1 MNRRLSPVAAA
12 LALALAFAALAIPF
26 SLTTQA
32 AEPAGFIALAAPQ
45 AKALGVE
52 TRPLAGADAGSAA
65 GLPAKVV
72 VPVEQMR
79 VVAAPL
85 AGLLT
90 QVGAVAGQ
98 SVKKGQML
106 ARLASPGLLQVQR
119 DYLQAKQQADLAQ
132 RNLARDEQLFK
143 EGIIAEA
150 RYQSS
155 RASHE
160 QAAVAA
166 RELQAELRI
175 AGAPASGGS
184 LTPEVAVSAPLDG
197 VVLEANAAV
206 GSRVEAAT
214 ALFTVAQ
221 LKPLWLEIQAPAA
234 LSAGLKE
241 GATVKVASG
250 VAGSEASGKLIN
262 VGRQISA
269 GSQTITLRARM
280 DAGLDALRPG
290 QMVEAAI
297 EVAPSVSNDAKSGK
311 TYRVPQAAVVRQAG
325 QAWVFVQSAG
335 AKPGFQATPVTVA
348 GNAGGDVLVSGTAL
362 APDAVVAVKGV
373 SALKSAW
380 STAGSE
386 AGSSH

>member
-1 MNRRLSPVAAA
+1 MNRRHPSPSFSLAAVA
-12 LALALAFAALAIPF
+12 LLCTLAFPARAAN
-26 SLTTQA
+26 
-32 AEPAGFIALAAPQ
+32 PADFIALAPAQ

-52 TRPLAGADAGSAA
+52 TRLLAAADTGSAA

-98 SVKKGQML
+98 TVKKGQML

-132 RNLARDEQLFK
+132 RSLARDEQLFK

-150 RYQSS
+150 RLQAS
-155 RASHE
+155 RASQA

-175 AGAPASGGS
+175 AGATAGGGS

-197 VVLEANAAV
+197 VVLEASAAV

-221 LKPLWLEIQAPAA
+221 LNLLWLEIQAPAA
-234 LSAGLKE
+234 LAGNLKE
-241 GATVKVASG
+241 GAAVRI
-250 VAGSEASGKLIN
+250 AGSEASGKLIN
-262 VGRQISA
+262 VGRQISP
-269 GSQTITLRARM
+269 GSQTVTLRARM
-280 DAGLDALRPG
+280 DAGLDSLHPG
-290 QMVEAAI
+290 QMVEAT
-297 EVAPSVSNDAKSGK
+297 VAAAPQAGATAGKSA
-311 TYRVPQAAVVRQAG
+311 TYRIPQAAVVRQAG
-325 QAWVFVQSAG
+325 QAWVFVQTAG
-335 AKPGFQATPVTVA
+335 ARPGFQATPVTVA
-348 GNAGGDVLVSGTAL
+348 GNAGADVLVSGSAL
-362 APDAVVAVKGV
+362 AANAAVAVKGV

-380 STAGSE
+380 STAASAASD
-386 AGSSH
+386 AGSAQ

>member
-1 MNRRLSPVAAA
+1 MNRRHPSPSFSLAAVA
-12 LALALAFAALAIPF
+12 LLCTLAFPARAAN
-26 SLTTQA
+26 
-32 AEPAGFIALAAPQ
+32 PADFIALAPAQ

-52 TRPLAGADAGSAA
+52 TRPLAAADTGSAA

-98 SVKKGQML
+98 TVKKGQML

-132 RNLARDEQLFK
+132 RSLARDEQLFK

-150 RYQSS
+150 RLQAS
-155 RASHE
+155 RASQA

-175 AGAPASGGS
+175 AGATAGGGS

-197 VVLEANAAV
+197 VVLEASAAV

-221 LKPLWLEIQAPAA
+221 LNPLWLEIQAPAA
-234 LSAGLKE
+234 LAGNLKE
-241 GATVKVASG
+241 GAAVRI
-250 VAGSEASGKLIN
+250 AGSEASGKLIN
-262 VGRQISA
+262 VGRQISP
-269 GSQTITLRARM
+269 GSQTVTLRARM
-280 DAGLDALRPG
+280 DAGLDSLHPG
-290 QMVEAAI
+290 QMVEAT
-297 EVAPSVSNDAKSGK
+297 VAAAPQAGATAGKSA
-311 TYRVPQAAVVRQAG
+311 TYRIPQAAVVRQAG
-325 QAWVFVQSAG
+325 QAWVFVQTAG
-335 AKPGFQATPVTVA
+335 ARPGFQATPVSVA
-348 GNAGGDVLVSGTAL
+348 GNAGADVLVSGSAL
-362 APDAVVAVKGV
+362 AANAAVAVKGV

-380 STAGSE
+380 STAAGD
-386 AGSSH
+386 AGSAQ

>member
-1 MNRRLSPVAAA
+1 MNRRHPSPSFSLAAVA
-12 LALALAFAALAIPF
+12 LLCALAFPARAAN
-26 SLTTQA
+26 
-32 AEPAGFIALAAPQ
+32 PADFIALAPAQ

-52 TRPLAGADAGSAA
+52 TRPLAAADTGSAA

-98 SVKKGQML
+98 TVKKGQML

-119 DYLQAKQQADLAQ
+119 DYLQARQQADLAQ
-132 RNLARDEQLFK
+132 RSLARDEQLFK

-150 RYQSS
+150 RLQAS
-155 RASHE
+155 RASQA

-175 AGAPASGGS
+175 AGATAGGGS
-184 LTPEVAVSAPLDG
+184 LTPEVEVSAPLDG
-197 VVLEANAAV
+197 VVLEASAAV

-221 LKPLWLEIQAPAA
+221 LNPLWLEIQAPAA
-234 LSAGLKE
+234 LAGNLKE
-241 GATVKVASG
+241 GAAVRI
-250 VAGSEASGKLIN
+250 AGSEASGKLIN
-262 VGRQISA
+262 VGRQISP
-269 GSQTITLRARM
+269 GSQTVTLRARM
-280 DAGLDALRPG
+280 DAGLDSLHPG
-290 QMVEAAI
+290 QMVEAT
-297 EVAPSVSNDAKSGK
+297 VAAAPQAGATAGKSA
-311 TYRVPQAAVVRQAG
+311 TYRIPQAAVVRQAG
-325 QAWVFVQSAG
+325 QAWVFVQTAG
-335 AKPGFQATPVTVA
+335 ARPGFQATPVSVA
-348 GNAGGDVLVSGTAL
+348 GNAGADVLVSGSAL
-362 APDAVVAVKGV
+362 AANAAVAVKGV

-380 STAGSE
+380 STAASAASD
-386 AGSSH
+386 AGSAQ

>member
-1 MNRRLSPVAAA
+1 MNRRHPSSSFS
-12 LALALAFAALAIPF
+12 LATVTLLCALAFPA
-26 SLTTQA
+26 QA
-32 AEPAGFIALAAPQ
+32 ANPADFIALAPAQ

-52 TRPLAGADAGSAA
+52 TRPLAAADTGSAA

-98 SVKKGQML
+98 TVKKGQML

-132 RNLARDEQLFK
+132 RSLARDEQLFK

-150 RYQSS
+150 RLQSS
-155 RASHE
+155 RASQA

-175 AGAPASGGS
+175 AGATAGGGS

-197 VVLEANAAV
+197 VVLEASAAV

-221 LKPLWLEIQAPAA
+221 LNPLWLEIQAPAA
-234 LSAGLKE
+234 LAGNLKE
-241 GATVKVASG
+241 GAAVRI
-250 VAGSEASGKLIN
+250 AGSEASGKLIN
-262 VGRQISA
+262 VGRQISP
-269 GSQTITLRARM
+269 GSQTVTLRARM
-280 DAGLDALRPG
+280 DVGLDSLHPG
-290 QMVEAAI
+290 QMVEAT
-297 EVAPSVSNDAKSGK
+297 VAAAPQAGATAGKSA
-311 TYRVPQAAVVRQAG
+311 TYRIPQAAVVRQAG
-325 QAWVFVQSAG
+325 QAWVFVQTAG
-335 AKPGFQATPVTVA
+335 ARPGFQATPVSVA
-348 GNAGGDVLVSGTAL
+348 GNAGADVLVSGSAL
-362 APDAVVAVKGV
+362 AANAAEAVKGV

-380 STAGSE
+380 STAASAASD
-386 AGSSH
+386 AGSAQ

>member
-1 MNRRLSPVAAA
+1 
-12 LALALAFAALAIPF
+12 
-26 SLTTQA
+26 
-32 AEPAGFIALAAPQ
+32 
-45 AKALGVE
+45 
-52 TRPLAGADAGSAA
+52 
-65 GLPAKVV
+65 VV

-98 SVKKGQML
+98 TVKKGQML

-132 RNLARDEQLFK
+132 RSLARDEQLFK

-150 RYQSS
+150 RLQAS
-155 RASHE
+155 RASQA

-175 AGAPASGGS
+175 AGATAGGGS

-197 VVLEANAAV
+197 VVLEASAAV

-221 LKPLWLEIQAPAA
+221 LNPLWLEIQAPAA
-234 LSAGLKE
+234 LAGNLKE
-241 GATVKVASG
+241 GAAVRI
-250 VAGSEASGKLIN
+250 AGSEASGKLIN
-262 VGRQISA
+262 VGRQISP
-269 GSQTITLRARM
+269 GSQTVTLRARM
-280 DAGLDALRPG
+280 DAGLDSLHPG
-290 QMVEAAI
+290 QMVEAT
-297 EVAPSVSNDAKSGK
+297 VAAAPQAGATAGK
-311 TYRVPQAAVVRQAG
+311 NATYRIPQAAVVRQAG
-325 QAWVFVQSAG
+325 QAWVFVQMAG
-335 AKPGFQATPVTVA
+335 ARPGFQATPVSVA
-348 GNAGGDVLVSGTAL
+348 GNAGADVLVSGSAL
-362 APDAVVAVKGV
+362 AANAAVAVKGV

-380 STAGSE
+380 STAASAASD
-386 AGSSH
+386 AGSAQ

>member
-1 MNRRLSPVAAA
+1 MNRRHPSPSFSLAAVA
-12 LALALAFAALAIPF
+12 LLCTLAFPARAAN
-26 SLTTQA
+26 
-32 AEPAGFIALAAPQ
+32 PADFIALAPAQ

-52 TRPLAGADAGSAA
+52 TRPLAAADTGSAA

-98 SVKKGQML
+98 TVKKGQML

-132 RNLARDEQLFK
+132 RSLARDEQLFK

-150 RYQSS
+150 RLQAS
-155 RASHE
+155 RASQA

-175 AGAPASGGS
+175 AGSTAGGGS

-197 VVLEANAAV
+197 VVLEASAAV

-221 LKPLWLEIQAPAA
+221 LNPLWLEIQAPAA
-234 LSAGLKE
+234 LAGNLKE
-241 GATVKVASG
+241 GAAVRI
-250 VAGSEASGKLIN
+250 AGSEASGKLIN
-262 VGRQISA
+262 VGRQISP
-269 GSQTITLRARM
+269 GSQTVTLRARM
-280 DAGLDALRPG
+280 DAGLDSLHPG
-290 QMVEAAI
+290 QMVEAT
-297 EVAPSVSNDAKSGK
+297 VAAAPQAGATAGKSA
-311 TYRVPQAAVVRQAG
+311 TYRIPQAAVVRQAG
-325 QAWVFVQSAG
+325 QAWVFVQTAG
-335 AKPGFQATPVTVA
+335 ARPGFQATPVSVA
-348 GNAGGDVLVSGTAL
+348 GNAGADVLVSGSAL
-362 APDAVVAVKGV
+362 AANAAVAVKGV

-380 STAGSE
+380 STAASAASD
-386 AGSSH
+386 AGSAQ

>member
-1 MNRRLSPVAAA
+1 MNRRHPSPSFSLATVA
-12 LALALAFAALAIPF
+12 LLCALAFPA
-26 SLTTQA
+26 QA
-32 AEPAGFIALAAPQ
+32 ANPADFIALAPAQ

-52 TRPLAGADAGSAA
+52 TRPLAAADTGSAA

-98 SVKKGQML
+98 MVKKGQML

-119 DYLQAKQQADLAQ
+119 DYLQARQQADLAQ
-132 RNLARDEQLFK
+132 RSLARDEQLFK

-150 RYQSS
+150 RLQAS
-155 RASHE
+155 RASQA

-175 AGAPASGGS
+175 AGATASGSS

-197 VVLEANAAV
+197 VVLEASAAV

-221 LKPLWLEIQAPAA
+221 LNPLWLEIQAPAA
-234 LSAGLKE
+234 LAGNLKE
-241 GATVKVASG
+241 GAAVRI
-250 VAGSEASGKLIN
+250 AGSEASGKLIN
-262 VGRQISA
+262 VGRQISS
-269 GSQTITLRARM
+269 GSQTVTLRARM
-280 DAGLDALRPG
+280 DAGLDSLHPG
-290 QMVEAAI
+290 QMVEAT
-297 EVAPSVSNDAKSGK
+297 VAAAPQAGATAGKSA
-311 TYRVPQAAVVRQAG
+311 TYRIPQAAVVRQAG
-325 QAWVFVQSAG
+325 QAWVFVQTAG
-335 AKPGFQATPVTVA
+335 ARPGFQATPVSVA
-348 GNAGGDVLVSGTAL
+348 GNAGADVLVSGSAL
-362 APDAVVAVKGV
+362 AANAAVAVKGV

-380 STAGSE
+380 STAAGD
-386 AGSSH
+386 AGSAQ